1 MSNHRDF
8 GPTID
13 LWIKLK
19 IILEARY
26 SDHDLKPLMI
36 KFCEFVLIPHLVEMK
51 QLPRQATKC
60 LGFISF
66 IDFIWASG
74 DEMMG
79 DKFLYLYKCLS
90 QKNQTIFYYV
100 LLMIHNGLLSSSI
113 KTIMVIIAQLEA

>member
-1 MSNHRDF
+1 M
-8 GPTID
+8 
-13 LWIKLK
+13 
-19 IILEARY
+19 E
-26 SDHDLKPLMI
+26 PLRI
-36 KFCEFVLIPHLVEMK
+36 KFCELVLIPGLIEVK
-51 QLPRQATKC
+51 QLPRQVTKC

-90 QKNQTIFYYV
+90 QKNETIFYYV
-100 LLMIHNGLLSSSI
+100 LLMSHKGLLSSSI